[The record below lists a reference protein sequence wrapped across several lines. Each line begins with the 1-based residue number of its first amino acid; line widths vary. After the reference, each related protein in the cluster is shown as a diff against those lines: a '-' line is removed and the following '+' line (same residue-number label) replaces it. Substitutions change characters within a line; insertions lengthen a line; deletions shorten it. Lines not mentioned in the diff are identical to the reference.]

1 MLLATGAEAE
11 ARLFQQDRLHHSEF
25 RKQAIQQARA
35 EGDYERA
42 IHLSREGE
50 EQDSARGLP
59 GLVNKWKQFRYELYR
74 LTGQTREQQELGIDL
89 LMDGDFSYYQQVK
102 NICLPSEWPQIYRDL
117 LNRLRLS
124 NGREHSLYTRILVAE
139 RETDLLFAYVAKNP
153 STVEQ
158 YYSHLAKSH
167 REELIPIF
175 QQRIA
180 GKAARAS
187 NRRDY
192 QDVCRIIR
200 MLREVGGR
208 EAVEQTVKQ
217 LLVQYPNKPAF
228 RDELGRV

>member
-1 MLLATGAEAE
+1 MPMADTS
-11 ARLFQQDRLHHSEF
+11 D
-25 RKQAIQQARA
+25 
-35 EGDYERA
+35 
-42 IHLSREGE
+42 
-50 EQDSARGLP
+50 
-59 GLVNKWKQFRYELYR
+59 
-74 LTGQTREQQELGIDL
+74 T
-89 LMDGDFSYYQQVK
+89 
-102 NICLPSEWPQIYRDL
+102 
-117 LNRLRLS
+117 
-124 NGREHSLYTRILVAE
+124 E

-200 MLREVGGR
+200 MLREVGER

-217 LLVQYPNKPAF
+217 LLAHYSNKPAF
-228 RDELGRV
+228 RDELGRI